1 MPLIHIGDL
10 MLNFGGTQ
18 GGESNLIPFTTI
30 AAYFDGH
37 KGFLIASI
45 NLLGNVILLVPPG
58 FLIPFAFPSLNR
70 TKIIVVAIFSGFAIE
85 LLQLILEVGIFDIDD
100 VILNA
105 LGVIAGFW
113 CYNLFIKIHEIVSK
127 QILITIFSVLILSI
141 IALTGIYYVRKGR
154 LPVSFGAVDENGQAS
169 FPGQSDPCKGTGGTG
184 EIIAIDNHAFIL
196 KRSDGVEQKIIIL
209 ENTSFR
215 SSAGLVSQSDIK
227 PGDRITLVTGP
238 DSPEGL
244 TAAFV
249 LICGPK
255 RTGGKK
261 TR

>member
-1 MPLIHIGDL
+1 MKDVPLIRIGDL

-45 NLLGNVILLVPPG
+45 NLLGNVILLVPLG
-58 FLIPFAFPSLNR
+58 FIIPFAFQSLNR
-70 TKIIVVAIFSGFAIE
+70 GQITAVAVISGLSIE

-113 CYNLFIKIHEIVSK
+113 CYILFIKMHEIVSK
-127 QILITIFSVLILSI
+127 QILVIIFSVLIVSI
-141 IALTGIYYVRKGR
+141 IALSGIYYVRKGR
-154 LPVSFGAVDENGQAS
+154 LPVSFGSVDENGQAS

-184 EIIAIDNHAFIL
+184 EIITINNHAFIL

-209 ENTSFR
+209 KIQ
-215 SSAGLVSQSDIK
+215 VS
-227 PGDRITLVTGP
+227 GP
-238 DSPEGL
+238 LQVLSVYPIL
-244 TAAFV
+244 NPATALHWLPA
-249 LICGPK
+249 LIHPK
-255 RTGGKK
+255 A
-261 TR
+261 